1 VGSAIFVTVVS
12 LERSKEISAVR
23 QTAQQALTVVKPSSH
38 KLLTRVD
45 EMFKS
50 MSYPPAISLRKVDKG
65 FAMRIRDRIGDD
77 ETMPARLGGERLM
90 RDPSVGSEAV

>member
-1 VGSAIFVTVVS
+1 
-12 LERSKEISAVR
+12 
-23 QTAQQALTVVKPSSH
+23 
-38 KLLTRVD
+38 
-45 EMFKS
+45 MFKS
-50 MSYPPAISLRKVDKG
+50 MSYPPAISLRKVDNG